1 MAHQSKG
8 ITVMMNIMPKPLST
22 ICQVLLI
29 VGSAGMLAGCFETT
43 GASFTNPFSTAG
55 LDPQAP
61 RVAPQAGRGTRAPNI
76 PDSPSTAEY
85 LTPEKAKSACWM
97 QAETDKKAP
106 KDLDKRGKWVEKCAA
121 AKLRNQATE
130 WATSSSQPAAA
141 PAGPAAAPF
150 ALPSSLF
157 GTPTSAPVEPQP
169 RSPAVDIQ
177 QKGM

>member
-8 ITVMMNIMPKPLST
+8 ITVRMNIMPRPLAR

-43 GASFTNPFSTAG
+43 GASFPNPFATPT

-61 RVAPQAGRGTRAPNI
+61 PVAPQAGRGTRAPNI
-76 PDSPSTAEY
+76 PDSPSTADY

-97 QAETDKKAP
+97 LAETDKKAP
-106 KDLDKRGKWVEKCAA
+106 KDLEKRGKWVEKCAA
-121 AKLRNQATE
+121 AKVREQANQ
-130 WATSSSQPAAA
+130 WASSSSQPAPA
-141 PAGPAAAPF
+141 PAPGPFTFPG
-150 ALPSSLF
+150 SLF
-157 GTPTSAPVEPQP
+157 GTPTSAPAGPPPSSSGADV
-169 RSPAVDIQ
+169 Q